1 MHLYLTEQ
9 GSRLGKNGGHLVVQR
24 DGCTID
30 DILLSEVE
38 SLSIFGAVHPTTD
51 AMLALLDKGADIAF
65 MSYGGHYRGRLV
77 SSIGKNVPLRLGQYD
92 AYRDSGRAFA
102 FAKGCVLRKLENG
115 LRVLDAYSKN
125 PHNPFRFESR
135 GEYVKNLESVR
146 NLAGD
151 NRDSLRGYEGNG
163 ARIYFKNFAHCIS
176 CGLHFPG
183 RKYRPSTD
191 PVNALLSFGYT
202 LTGRTIESLLESY
215 GMDPMI
221 GYLHEPLYG
230 RSSLAQDLLEE
241 FRHPLVDRLVL
252 YLFNRRILAEC
263 DFERRGEERGVAD
276 NGADGAHQLYLKP
289 EKLRVFLRHYEEF
302 MQRSNGIYRDIG
314 SMPWRSVIRFRVE
327 EFRRAI
333 LDGCEMRELEWTPDY
348 SESA

>member
-24 DGCTID
+24 DGCTVD
-30 DILLSEVE
+30 NILLSQVE
-38 SLSIFGAVHPTTD
+38 SLSLFGAVHPTTD

-65 MSYGGHYRGRLV
+65 LSCGGHYRGRLV

-125 PHNPFRFESR
+125 THNPFRFESR
-135 GEYVKNLESVR
+135 DEYMKNLESVR
-146 NLAGD
+146 NLAGVD
-151 NRDSLRGYEGNG
+151 RDSLRGYEGNC
-163 ARIYFKNFAHCIS
+163 ARIYFKNFAHCIA
-176 CGLHFPG
+176 CGLRFPG
-183 RKYRPSTD
+183 RKYHPSTD

-221 GYLHEPLYG
+221 GYLHEPVYG
-230 RSSLAQDLLEE
+230 RNSLAQDLLEE

-252 YLFNRRILAEC
+252 FLFNRRILDEA
-263 DFERRGEERGVAD
+263 DFETRTNEGD
-276 NGADGAHQLYLKP
+276 NGQLYLKP
-289 EKLRVFLRHYEEF
+289 EKLRVFLQHYEEF
-302 MQRSNGIYRDIG
+302 MERPNGIYRDIG
-314 SMPWRSVIRFRVE
+314 SMPWRSVMRFRVE

-333 LDGCEMRELEWTPDY
+333 LDGCEMRELVWTSDY